1 MKTSLNSNGVLFAIP
16 ALIWGST
23 WYAITF
29 QLGQVEPLYS
39 VAYRFILAGIVL
51 VLFCWIRGIS
61 LSFTREQHLRILL
74 QALCLF
80 GFNYW
85 FTYQSE
91 QYIASGLVA
100 LIFSLIIFLNMGFGR
115 LFLKT
120 PLRRN
125 VLIGA
130 VFGLVGT
137 SLIFAPELLNYEMNN
152 KTLLGLGLCLAGVVM
167 ASLGNI
173 TSAYNQRLHQLPV
186 ISTNAIGMLY
196 GGIAMF
202 LIAWFSGKPI
212 SFSPTLPYVL
222 SLVYLSIVGSIIA
235 FTAYL
240 TLIGK
245 IGADKAAY
253 ALVIVP
259 LIAIIISMIFENYQM
274 TWLAGLG
281 IVFLITGNVI
291 ALRKGSS

>member
-1 MKTSLNSNGVLFAIP
+1 MKTSLDNRQGVLFAIP
-16 ALIWGST
+16 AVIWGST

-29 QLGQVEPLYS
+29 QLGQVDPLYS
-39 VAYRFILAGIVL
+39 VAYRFILAGVVL
-51 VLFCWIRGIS
+51 IAFCKIRNIS

-85 FTYQSE
+85 FAYQSE

-115 LFLKT
+115 LILKT
-120 PLRRN
+120 PLRKH
-125 VLIGA
+125 VMVGAILGLIGTA
-130 VFGLVGT
+130 
-137 SLIFAPELLNYEMNN
+137 LIFAPELLAYEMNR
-152 KTLLGLGLCLAGVVM
+152 KTILGLAFCLGGVLM

-173 TSAYNQRLHQLPV
+173 TSAYNQQLHQLPV

-196 GGIAMF
+196 GGVAMF
-202 LIAWFSGKPI
+202 LIAWVSGKPI

-222 SLVYLSIVGSIIA
+222 SLIYLAIIGSIIS

-259 LIAIIISMIFENYQM
+259 LIAIIISMIFEDYRLS
-274 TWLAGLG
+274 WLAGLG
-281 IVFLITGNVI
+281 IVFLILGNVI
-291 ALRKGSS
+291 ALRKSS